1 MRFRCCVGLVNY
13 SYSKCDE
20 LESRKWHKANI
31 MSQEKLFMLV
41 LVSIVALTAPQNTLA
56 DWQYTRWGMTAEEI
70 VAASDGNAH
79 LISDSEKEGE
89 SAENFDAIAL
99 GTYSTGPF
107 EFEVSFR
114 ALKGEHTLDTVRL
127 ELREPSI
134 YRRLREALIGKYGIG
149 QETVK
154 DNDSIK
160 TTIMIWKAETET
172 VKLIHADIVAL
183 GRELVYLDYS
193 DSLKDL
199 GL

>member
-1 MRFRCCVGLVNY
+1 
-13 SYSKCDE
+13 
-20 LESRKWHKANI
+20 

-41 LVSIVALTAPQNTLA
+41 IVSIVALTAPQNILA

-70 VAASDGNAH
+70 VAASVGNAH

-127 ELREPSI
+127 ELKDPPKYI
-134 YRRLREALIGKYGIG
+134 RLREALIAKYGTG
-149 QETVK
+149 QETVE
-154 DNDSIK
+154 DIGSVK
-160 TTIMIWKAETET
+160 TTKTIWSAETET
-172 VKLIHADIVAL
+172 VHLIHLDIVAL
-183 GRELVYLDYS
+183 GKTLVYLDYL
-193 DSLKDL
+193 DSLTEL